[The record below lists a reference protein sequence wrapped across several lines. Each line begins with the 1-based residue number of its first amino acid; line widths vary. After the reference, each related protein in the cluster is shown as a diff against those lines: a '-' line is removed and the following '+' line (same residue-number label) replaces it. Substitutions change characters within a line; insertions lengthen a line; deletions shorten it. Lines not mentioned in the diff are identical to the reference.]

1 MVALRGGVGGR
12 LTWKEREKEREGGSS
27 VETHKPSSLAG
38 AGYNDTQ

>member
-1 MVALRGGVGGR
+1 MGRWGALGERADI
-12 LTWKEREKEREGGSS
+12 EREKERAGGSS